1 MDKYTG
7 KRLDGRY
14 EIRELIGVGGM
25 AYVYRCYDIIDDRE
39 VSIKILKD
47 EYLNNEDFCRRFKNE
62 SKAIAMLSHPNIV
75 KVYDV
80 SFGDVIQ
87 YIVMEYID
95 GITLKEYISQQGVV
109 DWKTTIHLVS
119 QILSAL
125 QHAHQHGVIHRDIKP
140 QNIMLTEDGTIKVT
154 DFGIARF
161 SDNNTRTMT
170 DQAIGSVHYIA
181 PEQAKGSVTDGQS
194 DIYSVGV
201 ILYEMLTGKLPFDA
215 ENAVSVAIMQMQST
229 PKNPREL
236 NPNIPKGLEEITLK
250 AMQKNTSLRYK
261 SAAEMLQ
268 AFKIF
273 EENPEVTFDYRCFV
287 DNQPTRYVEKI
298 PKAMPRTDDEEPA
311 DGYGDDFNMDYGRSR
326 GTGKSSSPKTTA
338 PVAQP
343 QPQAQPHQQQQPVVP
358 VQPVVKRQPVVS
370 APPAREIREDIE
382 EDDFR
387 EKPQKRST
395 GKFIAIGTA
404 IGICVVAIIA
414 LIFVFVGNNG
424 TQSVTEVDIPD
435 FIGKQLVDVQ
445 NNSEYSFNFKIEKQ
459 YDETKELGEIL
470 DQDPKAGSGK
480 VKPDATIT
488 LYVNGNDSPITVPN
502 IIGYT
507 EEQAREEIKKL
518 NLYPQVY
525 YVEDESSEPGKVKST
540 YPNEG
545 EEVEIGSV
553 VNIFVVKEA
562 TEDDIEVPN
571 VIGQTLEDAKKIL
584 QEKNLKYS
592 VETDKN
598 SDKPKDEVI
607 DQTPLGGGMVEKDY
621 VVTLIVSE
629 GVPQTKEYV
638 FYVDLPSEETN
649 PVNIRVVVD
658 GVVDSANS
666 RDNVIPAYNNTFTIE
681 LEGTGKSNVV
691 VEINGNK
698 YRVYEVNFDDQ
709 NVTTLESYDYEV
721 DVTEEPTTETEE
733 PTTEEPTTEEPT
745 EEPTT
750 VESTTAA
757 TETTEEETIEAEF

>member
-47 EYLNNEDFCRRFKNE
+47 EYLHNADFSRRFKNE

-154 DFGIARF
+154 DFGIARL

-181 PEQAKGSVTDGQS
+181 PEQARGSVTDGQS

-215 ENAVSVAIMQMQST
+215 DNAVSVAIMQMQST
-229 PKNPREL
+229 PKMPREI

-250 AMQKNTSLRYK
+250 AMQKNTGLRYK
-261 SAAEMLQ
+261 SAAEMLK
-268 AFKIF
+268 ALKTF
-273 EENPEVTFDYRCFV
+273 EENPDITFEYRCFV

-298 PKAMPRTDDEEPA
+298 PKTQPQRPQPHPTNTEE
-311 DGYGDDFNMDYGRSR
+311 GYGDDFDNMDFDNR
-326 GTGKSSSPKTTA
+326 GPEVQKRPTATVKSENK
-338 PVAQP
+338 P
-343 QPQAQPHQQQQPVVP
+343 Q
-358 VQPVVKRQPVVS
+358 RQPVSTATAVKE
-370 APPAREIREDIE
+370 P
-382 EDDFR
+382 
-387 EKPQKRST
+387 KKNT
-395 GKFIAIGTA
+395 GKFIAVGVSIGV
-404 IGICVVAIIA
+404 GVVAVII
-414 LIFVFVGNNG
+414 LLFVFLGNMGSNS
-424 TQSVTEVDIPD
+424 QPEVEVPN
-435 FIGKQLVDVQ
+435 FIGQQLVDVQ
-445 NNSEYSFNFKIEKQ
+445 SNPDYSFNFKIEKQ
-459 YDETKELGEIL
+459 YDEDKELGEIL
-470 DQDPKAGSGK
+470 DQNPKAGSMK
-480 VKPDATIT
+480 VKADATIT
-488 LYVNGNDSPITVPN
+488 LYVNGSDTPITVPS
-502 IIGYT
+502 IIGDT
-507 EEQAREEIKKL
+507 EDVAKQKVIDA

-525 YVEDESSEPGKVKST
+525 YIEDETGEAGKVKST
-540 YPNEG
+540 YPNVG

-553 VNIFVVKEA
+553 VNIYVVRES
-562 TEDDIEVPN
+562 TENDIEVPN
-571 VIGQTLEDAKKIL
+571 VIGKTLEDAKKEL
-584 QEKNLKYS
+584 DKRGLKYS
-592 VETDKN
+592 VSTDKN

-607 DQTPLGGGMVEKDY
+607 DQSPLAGGMVEKDY
-621 VVTLIVSE
+621 VVNLTVSE
-629 GVPQTKEYV
+629 GIPQSKSYV
-638 FYVDLPSEETN
+638 FYVDLPAAETN
-649 PVNIRVVVD
+649 PVDIRVVVD
-658 GVVDSANS
+658 GVVDTTNS
-666 RDNVIPAYNNTFTIE
+666 RSNVIPAYNSTFTIE
-681 LEGTGKSNVV
+681 LEGTGTSSVV
-691 VEINGNK
+691 VEIDGKK

-709 NVTTLESYDYEV
+709 SVRNTESYDYVPQHTEP
-721 DVTEEPTTETEE
+721 VTDEPTTEP
-733 PTTEEPTTEEPT
+733 PTTEPPTQATTEPG
-745 EEPTT
+745 EEHG
-750 VESTTAA
+750 ENRS
-757 TETTEEETIEAEF
+757 

>member
-47 EYLNNEDFCRRFKNE
+47 EYLHNADFSRRFKNE

-154 DFGIARF
+154 DFGIARL

-181 PEQAKGSVTDGQS
+181 PEQARGSVTDGQS

-229 PKNPREL
+229 PKMPREL

-250 AMQKNTSLRYK
+250 AMQKNTGLRYK

-268 AFKIF
+268 ALKTF
-273 EENPEVTFDYRCFV
+273 EENPDITFEYRCFV

-298 PKAMPRTDDEEPA
+298 PKPQPQNSKSNQTKTEE
-311 DGYGDDFNMDYGRSR
+311 GYGDDFDNMDFDNR
-326 GTGKSSSPKTTA
+326 GPEVKTRTPVSGKSENK
-338 PVAQP
+338 P
-343 QPQAQPHQQQQPVVP
+343 Q
-358 VQPVVKRQPVVS
+358 RQPVPV
-370 APPAREIREDIE
+370 AVKEP
-382 EDDFR
+382 
-387 EKPQKRST
+387 KKST
-395 GKFIAIGTA
+395 GKFIAVGISIGV
-404 IGICVVAIIA
+404 GVVAVII
-414 LIFVFVGNNG
+414 LLFVFLGNMGSNNLPD
-424 TQSVTEVDIPD
+424 VDVPN
-435 FIGKQLVDVQ
+435 FIGQQLVDVQ
-445 NNSEYSFNFKIEKQ
+445 SSSDYSFNFKIVKQ
-459 YDETKELGEIL
+459 YDENKELGEIL
-470 DQDPKAGSGK
+470 DQDPKAGSMK
-480 VKPDATIT
+480 VKADATIT
-488 LYVNGNDSPITVPN
+488 LYVNGSDTPITVPS
-502 IIGYT
+502 IIGDT
-507 EEQAREEIKKL
+507 EEVAKQKVIDA

-525 YVEDESSEPGKVKST
+525 YVEDETGEAGKVKST
-540 YPNEG
+540 YPNVG

-553 VNIFVVKEA
+553 VNIYVVRES
-562 TEDDIEVPN
+562 TENDVEVPN
-571 VIGQTLEDAKKIL
+571 VIGMTLEDAKKEL
-584 QEKNLKYS
+584 DKRGLKYS
-592 VETDKN
+592 VSTDKN

-607 DQTPLGGGMVEKDY
+607 DQSPLAGGMVEKDY
-621 VVTLIVSE
+621 VVNLTVSE
-629 GVPQTKEYV
+629 GIPQNKSYV
-638 FYVDLPSEETN
+638 FYVDLPAAETN
-649 PVNIRVVVD
+649 PVDIRVVVD

-666 RDNVIPAYNNTFTIE
+666 RSNVIPAYNSTFTIE
-681 LEGTGKSNVV
+681 LEGTGTSSVV
-691 VEINGNK
+691 VEIDGKK
-698 YRVYEVNFDDQ
+698 YRVYEVNFDSQ
-709 NVTTLESYDYEV
+709 SVNTTETYDYIPQHTEP
-721 DVTEEPTTETEE
+721 VTDEPTTEA
-733 PTTEEPTTEEPT
+733 PTTEEATQATTEPT
-745 EEPTT
+745 EEQ
-750 VESTTAA
+750 
-757 TETTEEETIEAEF
+757 EENRSVNNSPRI

>member
-47 EYLNNEDFCRRFKNE
+47 EFLNNEEFCRRFKNE

-140 QNIMLTEDGTIKVT
+140 QNIMLTENGTIKVT
-154 DFGIARF
+154 DFGIARL
-161 SDNNTRTMT
+161 SDHNTKTMT
-170 DQAIGSVHYIA
+170 DQAIGSVHYIS

-268 AFKIF
+268 ALKIF
-273 EENPEVTFDYRCFV
+273 EENPDVTFDYRCFV
-287 DNQPTRYVEKI
+287 DNQPTRYVERI
-298 PKAMPRTDDEEPA
+298 PKKPARTPAMDNTSAE
-311 DGYGDDFNMDYGRSR
+311 GYGDDYNVGFDRGERREVKNQQKPQTPVRQQQAVR
-326 GTGKSSSPKTTA
+326 TQVAAPAPEPPKKGTGKY
-338 PVAQP
+338 V
-343 QPQAQPHQQQQPVVP
+343 
-358 VQPVVKRQPVVS
+358 
-370 APPAREIREDIE
+370 
-382 EDDFR
+382 
-387 EKPQKRST
+387 
-395 GKFIAIGTA
+395 AIGAT
-404 IGICVVAIIA
+404 IGVGVVAVIV
-414 LIFVFVGNNG
+414 LIFVFLGNMG
-424 TQSVTEVDIPD
+424 SSSLTEVDVPN
-435 FIGKQLVDVQ
+435 FIGMQLVDVQ
-445 NNSEYSFNFKIEKQ
+445 DNSEYSFNFKIEKQ

-470 DQDPKAGSGK
+470 DQNPKAGSAK

-488 LYVNGNDSPITVPN
+488 LYVNGSDSPIKVPN
-502 IIGYT
+502 VLGYT
-507 EEQAREEIKKL
+507 EEQARDEIRNL
-518 NLYPQVY
+518 NLYPQVS
-525 YVEDESSEPGKVKST
+525 YVVDDSAEPGKVSST
-540 YPNEG
+540 YPNAG
-545 EEVEIGSV
+545 VEVEIGSV

-562 TEDDIEVPN
+562 SENDIEVPN
-571 VIGQTLEDAKKIL
+571 VIGETLEDAKKIL
-584 QEKNLKYS
+584 DEKGLKYS

-607 DQTPLGGGMVEKDY
+607 DQTPLGGGMVEKDH
-621 VVTLIVSE
+621 VVTLVVSE
-629 GVPQTKEYV
+629 GVPQDKEFI
-638 FYVDLPSEETN
+638 FYVELPEREKN

-666 RDNVIPAYNNTFTIE
+666 RDNVIPAYNSTLTIE
-681 LEGTGKSNVV
+681 LEGTGKVTVV
-691 VEINGNK
+691 VEIDGNK
-698 YRVYEVNFDDQ
+698 YRVYEVNFDEQ
-709 NVTTLESYDYEV
+709 NVTTLESYEYEIEETEPP
-721 DVTEEPTTETEE
+721 VTEPPTTEA
-733 PTTEEPTTEEPT
+733 PVVEPT
-745 EEPTT
+745 EG
-750 VESTTAA
+750 
-757 TETTEEETIEAEF
+757 TTEPPEDHTEAQ

>member
-47 EYLNNEDFCRRFKNE
+47 EYLHNADFSRRFKNE

-154 DFGIARF
+154 DFGIARL

-181 PEQAKGSVTDGQS
+181 PEQARGSVTDGQS

-215 ENAVSVAIMQMQST
+215 DNAVSVAIMQMQST
-229 PKNPREL
+229 PKMPREI

-250 AMQKNTSLRYK
+250 AMQKNTGLRYK
-261 SAAEMLQ
+261 SAAEMLK
-268 AFKIF
+268 ALKTF
-273 EENPEVTFDYRCFV
+273 EENPDITFEYRCFV

-298 PKAMPRTDDEEPA
+298 PKTQPQRPQPNPTNAEE
-311 DGYGDDFNMDYGRSR
+311 GYGDDFDNMDFDNR
-326 GTGKSSSPKTTA
+326 GPEVQKRPTATVKSENK
-338 PVAQP
+338 P
-343 QPQAQPHQQQQPVVP
+343 Q
-358 VQPVVKRQPVVS
+358 RQPVSTATAVKE
-370 APPAREIREDIE
+370 P
-382 EDDFR
+382 
-387 EKPQKRST
+387 KKNT
-395 GKFIAIGTA
+395 GKFIAVGVSIGV
-404 IGICVVAIIA
+404 GVVAVII
-414 LIFVFVGNNG
+414 LLFVFLGNMGSNS
-424 TQSVTEVDIPD
+424 QPEVEVPN
-435 FIGKQLVDVQ
+435 FIGQQLVDVQ
-445 NNSEYSFNFKIEKQ
+445 SNPDYSFNFKIEKQ
-459 YDETKELGEIL
+459 YDEDKELGEIL
-470 DQDPKAGSGK
+470 DQNPKAGSMK
-480 VKPDATIT
+480 VKADATIT
-488 LYVNGNDSPITVPN
+488 LYVNGSDTPITVPS
-502 IIGYT
+502 IIGDT
-507 EEQAREEIKKL
+507 EDVAKQKVIDA

-525 YVEDESSEPGKVKST
+525 YIEDETGEAGKVKST
-540 YPNEG
+540 YPNVG

-553 VNIFVVKEA
+553 VNIYVVRES
-562 TEDDIEVPN
+562 TENDIEVPN
-571 VIGQTLEDAKKIL
+571 VIGKTLEDAKKEL
-584 QEKNLKYS
+584 DKRGLKYS
-592 VETDKN
+592 VSTDKN

-607 DQTPLGGGMVEKDY
+607 DQSPLAGGMVEKDY
-621 VVTLIVSE
+621 VVNLTVSE
-629 GVPQTKEYV
+629 GIPQSKSYV
-638 FYVDLPSEETN
+638 FYVDLPAAETN
-649 PVNIRVVVD
+649 PVDIRVVVD
-658 GVVDSANS
+658 GVVDTTNS
-666 RDNVIPAYNNTFTIE
+666 RSNVIPAYNSTFTIE
-681 LEGTGKSNVV
+681 LEGTGTSSVV
-691 VEINGNK
+691 VEIDGKK

-709 NVTTLESYDYEV
+709 SVRNTESYDYVPQHTES
-721 DVTEEPTTETEE
+721 VTDEPTTEP
-733 PTTEEPTTEEPT
+733 PTTEPPTQATTEPG
-745 EEPTT
+745 EEHG
-750 VESTTAA
+750 ENRS
-757 TETTEEETIEAEF
+757 

>member
-47 EYLNNEDFCRRFKNE
+47 EFLNNEDFCRRFKNE

-140 QNIMLTEDGTIKVT
+140 QNIMLTENGTIKVT

-268 AFKIF
+268 ALKIF
-273 EENPEVTFDYRCFV
+273 EENPDVTFDYRCFV

-298 PKAMPRTDDEEPA
+298 PKAAPDVTEDTELS
-311 DGYGDDFNMDYGRSR
+311 DGYGDDYNMGFGRRKASR
-326 GTGKSSSPKTTA
+326 SSAQSRTTAEKNQSHTQPQKPAVQTQPVVQQRPAVSPAPAPVQEREKKKGGTGKF
-338 PVAQP
+338 V
-343 QPQAQPHQQQQPVVP
+343 
-358 VQPVVKRQPVVS
+358 
-370 APPAREIREDIE
+370 
-382 EDDFR
+382 
-387 EKPQKRST
+387 
-395 GKFIAIGTA
+395 AIGA
-404 IGICVVAIIA
+404 SIGIGVVAIIV
-414 LIFVFVGNNG
+414 LIFIFWGNVGP
-424 TQSVTEVDIPD
+424 TSVTEVDVPD

-445 NNSEYSFNFKIEKQ
+445 DNSEYSFTFNIEKV
-459 YDETKELGEIL
+459 YDETKEIGEIL

-488 LYVNGNDSPITVPN
+488 LYVNGSDSPITVPN
-502 IIGYT
+502 VIGYT
-507 EEQAREEIKKL
+507 EEQAREEIRKL
-518 NLYPQVY
+518 NLYPQIY
-525 YVEDESSEPGKVKST
+525 HVEDDTAEPGKVKST
-540 YPNEG
+540 YPSEG
-545 EEVEIGSV
+545 EVVEIGSV
-553 VNIFVVKEA
+553 VNVFVVKET
-562 TEDDIEVPN
+562 TENDIEVPN
-571 VIGQTLEDAKKIL
+571 VIGETLEDAKKIL
-584 QEKNLKYS
+584 DEKGLKYS

-621 VVTLIVSE
+621 VVTLVVSE
-629 GVPQTKEYV
+629 GKPQSKEYV
-638 FYVDLPSEETN
+638 FYVDLPSEEHN

-658 GVVDSANS
+658 GVVDSVNS
-666 RDNVIPAYNNTFTIE
+666 RDNVIPAYNSTFTIE
-681 LEGTGKSNVV
+681 LEGTGKSTVV
-691 VEINGNK
+691 VEIDGSK
-698 YRVYEVNFDDQ
+698 YRVYEVNFDEQ
-709 NVTTLESYDYEV
+709 NVTTLESYDYIVEV
-721 DVTEEPTTETEE
+721 TEE

-745 EEPTT
+745 T
-750 VESTTAA
+750 ESTTEA
-757 TETTEEETIEAEF
+757 TTAETTTEATEEETLEAEI

>member
-47 EYLNNEDFCRRFKNE
+47 EYLHNADFSRRFKNE

-154 DFGIARF
+154 DFGIARL

-181 PEQAKGSVTDGQS
+181 PEQARGSVTDGQS

-229 PKNPREL
+229 PKMPREI

-250 AMQKNTSLRYK
+250 AMQKNTGLRYK

-268 AFKIF
+268 ALKTF
-273 EENPEVTFDYRCFV
+273 EENPDITFEYRCFV

-298 PKAMPRTDDEEPA
+298 PKTQPQRPQPNQANSEE
-311 DGYGDDFNMDYGRSR
+311 GYGDDFDNMDFDNR
-326 GTGKSSSPKTTA
+326 GPEVQKRPAATVKSENK
-338 PVAQP
+338 P
-343 QPQAQPHQQQQPVVP
+343 Q
-358 VQPVVKRQPVVS
+358 RQPVSTATAVKE
-370 APPAREIREDIE
+370 P
-382 EDDFR
+382 
-387 EKPQKRST
+387 KKNT
-395 GKFIAIGTA
+395 GKFIAVGVSIGV
-404 IGICVVAIIA
+404 GVVAVII
-414 LIFVFVGNNG
+414 LLFVFLGNMGSNS
-424 TQSVTEVDIPD
+424 QPEVEVPN
-435 FIGKQLVDVQ
+435 FIGQQLVDVQ
-445 NNSEYSFNFKIEKQ
+445 SNPDYSFNFKIEKQ
-459 YDETKELGEIL
+459 YDEDKELGEIL
-470 DQDPKAGSGK
+470 DQDPKAGSMK
-480 VKPDATIT
+480 VKADATIT
-488 LYVNGNDSPITVPN
+488 LYVNGSDTPITVPS
-502 IIGYT
+502 IIGDT
-507 EEQAREEIKKL
+507 EDVAKQKVIDA

-525 YVEDESSEPGKVKST
+525 YIEDETGEAGKVKST
-540 YPNEG
+540 YPNVG

-553 VNIFVVKEA
+553 VNIYVVRES
-562 TEDDIEVPN
+562 TENDIEVPN
-571 VIGQTLEDAKKIL
+571 VIGMTLEEAKKEL
-584 QEKNLKYS
+584 DKRGLKYS
-592 VETDKN
+592 VSTDKN

-607 DQTPLGGGMVEKDY
+607 DQSPLAGGMVEKDY
-621 VVTLIVSE
+621 VVNLTVSE
-629 GVPQTKEYV
+629 GIPQSKSYV
-638 FYVDLPSEETN
+638 FYVDLPAAETN
-649 PVNIRVVVD
+649 PVDIRVVVD
-658 GVVDSANS
+658 GIVDTTNS
-666 RDNVIPAYNNTFTIE
+666 RSNVIPAYNSTFTIE
-681 LEGTGKSNVV
+681 LEGTGTSSVV
-691 VEINGNK
+691 VEIDGKK

-709 NVTTLESYDYEV
+709 SVRNTESYDYVPQHTEPA
-721 DVTEEPTTETEE
+721 VTDEPTTEP
-733 PTTEEPTTEEPT
+733 PTTEPPTQATTEPG
-745 EEPTT
+745 EEH
-750 VESTTAA
+750 VE
-757 TETTEEETIEAEF
+757 